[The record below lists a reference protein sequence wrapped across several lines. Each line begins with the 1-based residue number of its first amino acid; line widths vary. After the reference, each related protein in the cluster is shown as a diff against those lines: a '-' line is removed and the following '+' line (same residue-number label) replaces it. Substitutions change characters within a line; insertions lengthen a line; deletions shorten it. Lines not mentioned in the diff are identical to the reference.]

1 MKRTSGFTLVE
12 LIVVVA
18 ILGIFGGAIYTLFQ
32 TSNRTYVVQDHV
44 VAMQQ
49 DARYGLD
56 YLGDNMRMAGYDPQ
70 GVGEKIFSFQLNA
83 TWDGV
88 TVGTDATTIAF
99 TVDDDQSGALA
110 VDGDPQSQ
118 KDRERVAFRLDS
130 GQLQRYRNSAASGVN
145 GTWETVISGVDTAA
159 SSLTYWYADG
169 TSSAASGLPNDSD
182 GATGNDSD
190 RIREVQITLAMNPPQ
205 LYGDQLQAKSYT
217 TLVKCRNMALK

>member
-18 ILGIFGGAIYTLFQ
+18 ILGIFGGAIYTMFQ

-49 DARYGLD
+49 DARYGLN
-56 YLGDNMRMAGYDPQ
+56 YLADAIRMAGYDPR
-70 GVGEKIFSFQLNA
+70 GVGEKTFCFQISA

-88 TVGTDATTIAF
+88 TVGTNGTSIAF
-99 TVDDDQSGALA
+99 TLDDDQSGVLAL
-110 VDGDPQSQ
+110 DTDPQAQ
-118 KDRERVAFRLDS
+118 KDLERVAFRLDS

-145 GTWETVISGVDTAA
+145 GTWETIINGVDTAA
-159 SSLTYWYADG
+159 SSITYWYADG
-169 TSSAASGLPNDSD
+169 TSSVASGLPNDSD
-182 GATGNDSD
+182 GLTNNDSD
-190 RIREVQITLAMNPPQ
+190 KVWDIQITLAMNPPD
-205 LYGDQLQAKSYT
+205 LYGNQLQAKSYT

>member
-12 LIVVVA
+12 LLVVVA

-56 YLGDNMRMAGYDPQ
+56 YLADNMRMAGYDPR
-70 GVGEKIFSFQLNA
+70 GVGEKTFCFQISA

-88 TVGTDATTIAF
+88 TVGTNGTSIAF
-99 TVDDDQSGALA
+99 TSDDDQSGAVALDSDSQA
-110 VDGDPQSQ
+110 Q
-118 KDRERVAFRLDS
+118 KDRERLAFRLDS
-130 GQLQRYRNSAASGVN
+130 GQLQRFRNSATSGVN

-159 SSLTYWYADG
+159 SSITYWYGDG

-182 GATGNDSD
+182 GLTNNDSEK
-190 RIREVQITLAMNPPQ
+190 IREVQITLAMSPPD

>member
-18 ILGIFGGAIYTLFQ
+18 ILGILGGAIYTLFQ

-49 DARYGLD
+49 DARYGLN
-56 YLGDNMRMAGYDPQ
+56 YLADNMRMAGYDPR
-70 GVGEKIFSFQLNA
+70 GVGEKIFSFQPNA

-88 TVGTDATTIAF
+88 TVGTNGTSIAF
-99 TVDDDQSGALA
+99 TLDDDQSGAVA
-110 VDGDPQSQ
+110 VDGDSQ
-118 KDRERVAFRLDS
+118 ALKDRERVAFRLDS
-130 GQLQRYRNSAASGVN
+130 GQLQRYRNSGTSGVN

-159 SSLTYWYADG
+159 SSITYWYADG

-182 GATGNDSD
+182 GLTNNDSD
-190 RIREVQITLAMNPPQ
+190 KIRDVEITLAMNPPD
-205 LYGDQLQAKSYT
+205 LYGKQLQAKSYT

>member
-1 MKRTSGFTLVE
+1 
-12 LIVVVA
+12 
-18 ILGIFGGAIYTLFQ
+18 
-32 TSNRTYVVQDHV
+32 
-44 VAMQQ
+44 
-49 DARYGLD
+49 
-56 YLGDNMRMAGYDPQ
+56 
-70 GVGEKIFSFQLNA
+70 
-83 TWDGV
+83 
-88 TVGTDATTIAF
+88 
-99 TVDDDQSGALA
+99 
-110 VDGDPQSQ
+110 
-118 KDRERVAFRLDS
+118 VAFRLDS

>member
-1 MKRTSGFTLVE
+1 MKTTSGFTLVE

-56 YLGDNMRMAGYDPQ
+56 YLVDNMRMAGYDPR
-70 GVGEKIFSFQLNA
+70 GVGEKIFCFQISA

-88 TVGTDATTIAF
+88 TVGTNGTSIAF
-99 TVDDDQSGALA
+99 TLDDDQSGAVAL
-110 VDGDPQSQ
+110 DSDSQ
-118 KDRERVAFRLDS
+118 ALKDRERVAFRLDS
-130 GQLQRYRNSAASGVN
+130 GQLQRFRNSAASGVN
-145 GTWETVISGVDTAA
+145 GTWETVISGVDAAA
-159 SSLTYWYADG
+159 SSITYWYADG
-169 TSSAASGLPNDSD
+169 TSSAASGLPDDSI
-182 GATGNDSD
+182 ATRSSEK
-190 RIREVQITLAMNPPQ
+190 IRDVQITLAMNPPD

>member
-56 YLGDNMRMAGYDPQ
+56 YLADNIRMAGYDPRV
-70 GVGEKIFSFQLNA
+70 VGEKTFCFQISA

-88 TVGTDATTIAF
+88 TVGTNATSIAF
-99 TVDDDQSGALA
+99 TLDDDQNGAVPL
-110 VDGDPQSQ
+110 DSDPQAP

-130 GQLQRYRNSAASGVN
+130 GQLQRFRNSAASGVN

-159 SSLTYWYADG
+159 SSITYWYADG

-182 GATGNDSD
+182 GLPNNDAD
-190 RIREVQITLAMNPPQ
+190 NIRDVQITLAMNPPD
-205 LYGDQLQAKSYT
+205 LYGNQFQAKSYT

>member
-18 ILGIFGGAIYTLFQ
+18 ILGILGGAIYTLFQ

-49 DARYGLD
+49 DARYGLN
-56 YLGDNMRMAGYDPQ
+56 YLADNMRMAGYDPR

-88 TVGTDATTIAF
+88 TVGTNGTSIAF
-99 TVDDDQSGALA
+99 TLDDDQSGVVA
-110 VDGDPQSQ
+110 VDGDSQ
-118 KDRERVAFRLDS
+118 ALKDRERVAFRLDS
-130 GQLQRYRNSAASGVN
+130 GQLQRYRNSGTSGVN

-159 SSLTYWYADG
+159 SSITYWYADG

-182 GATGNDSD
+182 GLTNNDSD
-190 RIREVQITLAMNPPQ
+190 KIRDVEITLAMNPPD
-205 LYGDQLQAKSYT
+205 LYGKQLQAKSYT